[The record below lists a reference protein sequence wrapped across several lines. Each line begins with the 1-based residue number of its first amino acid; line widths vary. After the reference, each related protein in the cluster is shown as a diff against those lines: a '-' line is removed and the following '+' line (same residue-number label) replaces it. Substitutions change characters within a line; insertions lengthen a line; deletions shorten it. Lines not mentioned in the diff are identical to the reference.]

1 MANVFKND
9 EQRAHWNAYNNKYSK
24 ENYKA
29 VTIKFSKL
37 NDKELI
43 DYLENSGKPATVAI
57 KDLIREKLGK

>member
-9 EQRAHWNAYNNKYSK
+9 EQRVHWNAYNNKYSK
-24 ENYKA
+24 KNYKT

-43 DYLENSGKPATVAI
+43 DYLENSGKPATVVI